1 MIVDK
6 IEIDE
11 EEKLEEDDGDDD
23 SYIKKPIKNESK
35 KKIQKVNNII

>member
-11 EEKLEEDDGDDD
+11 GEKLEEDDNNDDL
-23 SYIKKPIKNESK
+23 YIKTPIKNESK
-35 KKIQKVNNII
+35 KKYKK

>member
-11 EEKLEEDDGDDD
+11 EEKLEEDDNNDD
-23 SYIKKPIKNESK
+23 SYIKKSIKNESK
-35 KKIQKVNNII
+35 KKIQKVNTTI

>member
-11 EEKLEEDDGDDD
+11 GEKLEEDDNNDDL
-23 SYIKKPIKNESK
+23 YIKTPIKNESK
-35 KKIQKVNNII
+35 KKIQKVNIII

>member
-11 EEKLEEDDGDDD
+11 GEKLEEDDNNDDL
-23 SYIKKPIKNESK
+23 YIKTPINNESK
-35 KKIQKVNNII
+35 KKIQKVNIII